1 MPRTRSIAWSQLKL
15 GVIGVVALV
24 LLAVTILAVG
34 GEAGF
39 FWQRYPLKMQF
50 RDVQGLKS
58 GAVVRVAGKDVGTV
72 SSVEFAG
79 QVIEVAFEVGD
90 EVRPLITNRSVGTV
104 GSLSLLGESMVTI
117 TAAPEGTPLP
127 DWGYVRTTEMK
138 ALSDLTGTAATGL
151 ETATAL
157 LADIRSGR
165 GTIGKLMTDDA
176 LYRELQAFIES
187 ATDVTNNLN
196 RGEGTMGRLMNDPA
210 AYDAMK
216 ASLENLQQMTARI
229 NNGQGAL
236 GRFLNDEAMGKS
248 LSSTMTNLETTTAR
262 LNRGEGTMGKLLTD
276 QELYNRMSQMTTRV
290 DELIAGLNQGQ
301 GTAGQLLRDRQL
313 YENMN
318 AAALEMRQLFAEI
331 RKDPKKYLRVSVS
344 IF

>member
-15 GVIGVVALV
+15 GVIGLVALV

-34 GEAGF
+34 GASGF
-39 FWQRYPLKMQF
+39 FWERYPLKMQF

-58 GAVVRVAGKDVGTV
+58 GAVVRVAGKDVG
-72 SSVEFAG
+72 SVAAVDFAG
-79 QVIEVAFEVGD
+79 RVIEVTFEVGH
-90 EVRPLITNRSVGTV
+90 EVRPLITDRSVGSV
-104 GSLSLLGESMVTI
+104 GALSLLGESMLSI
-117 TAAPEGTPLP
+117 SAAPDGTPLP
-127 DWGYVRTTEMK
+127 DWGYVRTTEVK
-138 ALSDLTGTAATGL
+138 ALSDLTGSMSEGL
-151 ETATAL
+151 ETATRI
-157 LADIRSGR
+157 LADIHAGK

-176 LYRELQAFIES
+176 VYRELQTFIES

-196 RGEGTMGRLMNDPA
+196 RGRGTMGRLMNDPA

-216 ASLENLQQMTARI
+216 GSLDNLRLMTERI
-229 NNGQGAL
+229 NSGQGAL

-248 LSSTMTNLETTTAR
+248 MASTMTNIEAATGR

-276 QELYNRMSQMTTRV
+276 QELYNRISQMTARM
-290 DELIAGLNQGQ
+290 DELITGLNQGQ
-301 GTAGQLLRDRQL
+301 GTAGMLLRDRAL

-318 AAALEMRQLFAEI
+318 ATIAEMRQLFADI

>member
-24 LLAVTILAVG
+24 LLGVTILAVG
-34 GEAGF
+34 GASGF
-39 FWQRYPLKMQF
+39 FWERYPLKMQF
-50 RDVQGLKS
+50 RDVQGLKE

-72 SSVEFAG
+72 STVDFAG
-79 QVIEVAFEVGD
+79 QVVEVSFEVAH
-90 EVRPLITNRSVGTV
+90 EVRPLITDRSVGTV
-104 GSLSLLGESMVTI
+104 GSLSLLGESMLTI
-117 TAAPEGTPLP
+117 SAAPEGTPLP
-127 DWGYVRTTEMK
+127 DWGYVRSTEMK
-138 ALSDLTGTAATGL
+138 ALSDLTGTMSEGL
-151 ETATAL
+151 ETATKI
-157 LADIRSGR
+157 LADVHAGR

-176 LYRELQAFIES
+176 VYRELQTFIES

-196 RGEGTMGRLMNDPA
+196 RGRGTMGRLMNDPA

-216 ASLENLQQMTARI
+216 ASLENLQTMTARV
-229 NNGQGAL
+229 NSGQGAL

-248 LSSTMTNLETTTAR
+248 LSGTMTNLEATTAR

-290 DELIAGLNQGQ
+290 DELVAGLNQGQ
-301 GTAGQLLRDRQL
+301 GTAGQLLHDRQL
-313 YENMN
+313 YDNIN
-318 AAALEMRQLFAEI
+318 GAALEVRQLLAEI